1 MSQQHHYKTNLRDIE
16 FNLFEAYRTHD
27 YLGAAPFEHMDE
39 ETARDV
45 LREIDRLAREEFAAS
60 FVESDRTPLE
70 LNHGE
75 VELPYGVKKSL
86 DAIYEGGWDRISFP
100 TELGGFAAPPSLGW
114 AVAELL
120 VGANPG
126 AYFYISGGLMAAVL
140 AEEGTPEQ
148 VERFAK
154 NGIERQWGGTMVLTE
169 PDAGSDVGAGTTKAI
184 QVDGDTY
191 HLEGVKRF
199 ITSGEEDYHENIIH
213 LVLARPEG
221 AAPGT
226 KGLSMFLVPKF
237 LVNDDGSLG
246 ERNGV
251 LCTGL
256 EKKMGIKGSSTC
268 ELSFGMTTPA
278 VGYLVGGV
286 HDGIRQM
293 FRVIE
298 NARMLI
304 GVKSTATL
312 STGYLNALEYATV
325 RKQGAHITQ
334 ATDKTAPR
342 VEIIN
347 HPNVRRMLMEQK
359 AHAEGLRALAYY
371 GAWIQ
376 DQARRFPDEDAWERR
391 NDLLLP
397 LIKGYSSEKAYYLL
411 SQSLQ
416 VFGGSGYTMDYPMEQ
431 YIRDAKIDT
440 IYEGTTGIQALDLF
454 FRKIVRD
461 QGETLTSLSAE
472 MMEMVKGGG
481 GDDPFEVERE
491 LLGVALEEVQSHLN
505 AMIGPLM
512 ASQANPEEIYKPTLH
527 TNDLLESLSEVVIAW
542 LLLRHAEVAHIS
554 LAGDEDAFYE
564 GKIASAR
571 YFARNVLPK
580 LKLRRELAEAED
592 GALMAMPVESF

>member
-27 YLGAAPFEHMDE
+27 YLGDAPFEHMDE

-120 VGANPG
+120 VGAN
-126 AYFYISGGLMAAVL
+126 
-140 AEEGTPEQ
+140 
-148 VERFAK
+148 
-154 NGIERQWGGTMVLTE
+154 
-169 PDAGSDVGAGTTKAI
+169 AG
-184 QVDGDTY
+184 
-191 HLEGVKRF
+191 
-199 ITSGEEDYHENIIH
+199 
-213 LVLARPEG
+213 
-221 AAPGT
+221 
-226 KGLSMFLVPKF
+226 
-237 LVNDDGSLG
+237 
-246 ERNGV
+246 
-251 LCTGL
+251 
-256 EKKMGIKGSSTC
+256 
-268 ELSFGMTTPA
+268 
-278 VGYLVGGV
+278 
-286 HDGIRQM
+286 QM

-527 TNDLLESLSEVVIAW
+527 TNDLLESLAEVVIAW
-542 LLLRHAEVAHIS
+542 LLLRHAEIAHIS
-554 LAGDEDAFYE
+554 LAGGEDAFYE

-571 YFARNVLPK
+571 YFARTVLPK

-592 GALMAMPVESF
+592 GGLMAMPVESVLESRPAVSRSSGISQQSGSSQMLVG